1 MILKAATRSNQAWGL
16 QQRWMLVAATGLGVL
31 LRFYELPRQILVD
44 DEWHAV
50 HKLLDSDY
58 FSIVTDLGATDHC
71 IPLTLLYSLLAD
83 FAVLNEL
90 WMRLPAFL
98 SGIVLV
104 PTLPILLRC
113 YVGSNASVA
122 LAWLLAVSPFHIYYS
137 RLARPYSITLLLSW
151 LAVVAFYRWWRG
163 GHSGWKWVYTVAAV
177 LSPWFHLVT
186 LPVVLAPPALA
197 AVDVARGRGRSP
209 ADWLLAVVG
218 TGVGQIV
225 LLGPPLVLRFG
236 SLSNKLSVG
245 SPTIE
250 TFAGAVELFM
260 GTIQPWLLIGCGA
273 LMLVGVLPLARG
285 QADFLKLIFFTGF
298 AQVGAL
304 LLLGPHYIEVPV
316 TLARYA
322 LFLLPAALLLIAT
335 GISRISTGLV
345 PGTRSVAGWVTLVV
359 AAFLFWFGP
368 LPRILRYPNNWMGQ
382 GTWQI
387 DYHHDRALERFRP
400 KAAPMVYDELASL
413 PVGATLVLEAPWHYN
428 WQYFPYYQQQHRQRT
443 AIGFVAPPAGPA
455 RPGET
460 LLNDPRFRW
469 TNAIH
474 VFDHGEL
481 IRQEVDWVIFHKQLS
496 REMPPPYQVDT
507 VDVSPWIRHY
517 ETLFGPPRFE
527 DDFVAAFMIRNRRV
541 PLERQR
547 FAETPENDNPEGN

>member
-1 MILKAATRSNQAWGL
+1 
-16 QQRWMLVAATGLGVL
+16 
-31 LRFYELPRQILVD
+31 
-44 DEWHAV
+44 
-50 HKLLDSDY
+50 
-58 FSIVTDLGATDHC
+58 
-71 IPLTLLYSLLAD
+71 
-83 FAVLNEL
+83 
-90 WMRLPAFL
+90 
-98 SGIVLV
+98 
-104 PTLPILLRC
+104 
-113 YVGSNASVA
+113 
-122 LAWLLAVSPFHIYYS
+122 
-137 RLARPYSITLLLSW
+137 
-151 LAVVAFYRWWRG
+151 
-163 GHSGWKWVYTVAAV
+163 
-177 LSPWFHLVT
+177 
-186 LPVVLAPPALA
+186 
-197 AVDVARGRGRSP
+197 
-209 ADWLLAVVG
+209 
-218 TGVGQIV
+218 
-225 LLGPPLVLRFG
+225 
-236 SLSNKLSVG
+236 
-245 SPTIE
+245 
-250 TFAGAVELFM
+250 
-260 GTIQPWLLIGCGA
+260 
-273 LMLVGVLPLARG
+273 MLVGVVTLARR

-345 PGTRSVAGWVTLVV
+345 PGTRSVAGWVTLVL

-368 LPRILRYPNNWMGQ
+368 LPRILRYPNNWMVQ

-428 WQYFPYYQQQHRQRT
+428 WQYFPYYEQQHRQRT
-443 AIGFVAPPAGPA
+443 AIGFVAPAAGPA

-474 VFDHGEL
+474 VFNHSEL